1 LKTVPIALCIALV
14 AAFPAHA
21 QRPINPRPPQP
32 AETPELP
39 KGAWVEFEVE
49 LPEYPVADRLVE
61 FNASVN
67 QRNHSFID
75 PKTLALGDDGVV
87 RYAMVIKVKDG
98 VDNVTYEG
106 IRCDSKE
113 FKVYAVGDAGSRWIK
128 ATNAKWLPVEYK
140 EINNQRRYLFKEVF
154 CPREGMVKSSAE
166 ALSALK
172 SGINAKATPR
182 VR

>member
-1 LKTVPIALCIALV
+1 MKTVPIALCIALV

-128 ATNAKWLPVEYK
+128 ATNAKWLTGEMTSCGSRSIPNVSRLALMVQFDPLPVVPPGTLTFA
-140 EINNQRRYLFKEVF
+140 R
-154 CPREGMVKSSAE
+154 
-166 ALSALK
+166 
-172 SGINAKATPR
+172 
-182 VR
+182 